1 MKVGLVHISGSLR
14 GIPARNLTVDEVKK
28 YGGEDYLTMNG
39 VYEKPKPKANKM
51 SLGGKENKEVKNE
64 RN

>member
-1 MKVGLVHISGSLR
+1 MIKVGLVHISGSLR

-28 YGGEDYLTMNG
+28 YGGEDYLISTNL
-39 VYEKPKPKANKM
+39 YAKPHANKM
-51 SLGGKENKEVKNE
+51 RVGGKENKVDE

>member
-1 MKVGLVHISGSLR
+1 MVKIGLVHVSGSLR
-14 GIPARNLTVDEVKK
+14 GIPARNLSVEEVKK

-51 SLGGKENKEVKNE
+51 RVGGKENKSEVTE
-64 RN
+64 